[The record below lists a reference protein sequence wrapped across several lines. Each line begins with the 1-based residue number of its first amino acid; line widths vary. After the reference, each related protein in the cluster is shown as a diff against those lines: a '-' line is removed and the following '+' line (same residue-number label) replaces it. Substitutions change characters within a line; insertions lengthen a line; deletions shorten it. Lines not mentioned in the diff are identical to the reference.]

1 VIKGGKAMIYDKAH
15 ELANA
20 LKFSPEYRQFKEA
33 KEKATRNPDAEKILN
48 DFHLKQLEIQTM
60 QMMGQEIPPEKMRE
74 YEKMGELLSMY
85 PSLRDYLQAEFR
97 LMQIMTDIQKIL
109 AQALEMELPQTAK
122 RKD

>member
-1 VIKGGKAMIYDKAH
+1 MIYDKAH

-60 QMMGQEIPPEKMRE
+60 QMMQQEKMRE

-109 AQALEMELPQTAK
+109 AQALEIELPQTDK
-122 RKD
+122 KID

>member
-1 VIKGGKAMIYDKAH
+1 MIYDKAH
-15 ELANA
+15 ELAKA

-33 KEKATRNPDAEKILN
+33 KERAGRNPDSEKILH

-60 QMMGQEIPPEKMRE
+60 QMMGQEIPQEKMRE
-74 YEKMGELLSMY
+74 YEKMGELLSMH

-109 AQALEMELPQTAK
+109 AQALDLELPQSDK
-122 RKD
+122 RIN